1 MKFQLSTILLTFLLI
16 CICAAWIAD
25 RRNLRLTNDRVTCEL
40 LLHHE
45 KRSVRFSAI
54 MTLRELGSL
63 RSTDTLIYALSDP
76 DRGIR
81 HLAREALLELTGQ
94 SFSNLSDDDILPEE
108 IEKWYWWAYQNGL
121 VAQGDDA
128 DQELDELLFLAYK
141 NKVSR

>member
-1 MKFQLSTILLTFLLI
+1 
-16 CICAAWIAD
+16 
-25 RRNLRLTNDRVTCEL
+25 
-40 LLHHE
+40 
-45 KRSVRFSAI
+45 

-76 DRGIR
+76 DREIR

-128 DQELDELLFLAYK
+128 DRGTAKSVF
-141 NKVSR
+141 